1 MRNIEIEKLSNTY
14 LVRRLSS
21 NDVDAVFDLC
31 SKNSLYYQYCPPFIT
46 RSGIIE
52 DMEAL
57 PPGKSQNDKFF
68 LGYYEDESLIAII
81 DLIMEYPDTQT
92 AYIGLFMTDTNVQGK
107 GVGSAIIDELCIW
120 LDKMEFQRVELA
132 WVKGNPQS
140 EKFWIKNR
148 FVPIGDRSSNAAEH
162 VIAAERQL

>member
-31 SKNSLYYQYCPPFIT
+31 SKNSFYYQYCPPFIT
-46 RSGIIE
+46 RGEVVE

-57 PPGKSQNDKFF
+57 PSGKSQNDKFF
-68 LGYYEDESLIAII
+68 LGYYEKGSLVAII

-92 AYIGLFMTDTNVQGK
+92 AYIGLFMTDINVQGK

-120 LDKMEFQRVELA
+120 LDKMGFQRVELA

-148 FVPIGDRSSNAAEH
+148 FVPIGERSSNVAEH